1 MAKTRRAY
9 EGAAVPTTIS
19 GSLSNVATSITI
31 AGYTNWPYGANP
43 FYIVVSPGTASEEKM
58 LVTRTGNTD
67 LTLNVVSGGRG
78 VDGTSAVSHV
88 DGAETYPVFTATDA
102 DEANEMAS
110 TLTTKGDLLSHGAST
125 FERVGVGSDGQALLA
140 DSSTASGLA
149 WGSVVT
155 QSLVDAKGDLLAG
168 TADNTVGRLAVG
180 ADGQF
185 LVADSG
191 ETAGLK
197 WANPGTE
204 SSSVLAF
211 GSFA

>member
-125 FERVGVGSDGQALLA
+125 FERLGVGSNGQVLTA
-140 DSSTASGLA
+140 DSAQAT
-149 WGSVVT
+149 
-155 QSLVDAKGDLLAG
+155 
-168 TADNTVGRLAVG
+168 
-180 ADGQF
+180 
-185 LVADSG
+185 
-191 ETAGLK
+191 GLK
-197 WANPGTE
+197 WSTPVATTGDDANLILGFGTF
-204 SSSVLAF
+204 L
-211 GSFA
+211 

>member
-9 EGAAVPTTIS
+9 GGAAVPTTIT

-78 VDGTSAVSHV
+78 VDGTTATSHAS
-88 DGAETYPVFTATDA
+88 GAEIFPVFTATDA

-110 TLTTKGDLLSHGAST
+110 TLTTKGDLLAHGAST
-125 FERVGVGSDGQALLA
+125 FERVAVGSNGQALVA
-140 DSSTASGLA
+140 DSATASGLA
-149 WGSVVT
+149 WASVVA
-155 QSLVDAKGDLLAG
+155 QSTVDAKGDLLAG

-180 ADGQF
+180 ANGQF
-185 LVADSG
+185 LVAASG
-191 ETAGLK
+191 ETTGLK
-197 WANPGTE
+197 WGNPGETA
-204 SSSVLAF
+204 SSVLAF

>member
-9 EGAAVPTTIS
+9 EGAAVPTAITA
-19 GSLSNVATSITI
+19 SLSNVATSITI

-78 VDGTSAVSHV
+78 VDGTTATSHAS
-88 DGAETYPVFTATDA
+88 GAEIFPVFTATDA

-110 TLTTKGDLLSHGAST
+110 TLTTKGDLLAHGAST
-125 FERVGVGSDGQALLA
+125 FVRVGVGSNGQALLA

-149 WGSVVT
+149 WGSVVA

-168 TADNTVGRLAVG
+168 TADNTVGRLVVG
-180 ADGQF
+180 GDGTF
-185 LVADSG
+185 LVAASG
-191 ETAGLK
+191 ETTGLK
-197 WANPGTE
+197 WANPGETA
-204 SSSVLAF
+204 SSVLAF